1 MTINECNFL
10 AGEIY
15 LFHPADPSCPPED
28 SLWGMFYEYGD
39 GDVRLE
45 SMSCDLR
52 RFVIRQPLPEGY
64 RYCRRA
70 TRSELVE
77 YMTALAFAA
86 RRGVNSKPD
95 RRSGCNP

>member
-1 MTINECNFL
+1 MNVIFWRVRSIFSIPPTRVVLPTIR
-10 AGEIY
+10 
-15 LFHPADPSCPPED
+15 
-28 SLWGMFYEYGD
+28 LWGMFYEYGD

-52 RFVIRQPLPEGY
+52 RFEIRQPLPEGY

-70 TRSELVE
+70 TRGELVE
-77 YMTALAFAA
+77 YMTALAFDA

>member
-15 LFHPADPSCPPED
+15 LFHPADPSCPPDD

-52 RFVIRQPLPEGY
+52 RFEIRQRCPKGIATAAGPT
-64 RYCRRA
+64 RA
-70 TRSELVE
+70 NWSNT
-77 YMTALAFAA
+77 
-86 RRGVNSKPD
+86 
-95 RRSGCNP
+95 